1 MSFGMVKV
9 GVNETWELNWYLVLY
24 YVVCILIA
32 ANVGGWLY
40 NRGQPIGALIS
51 LALLLL
57 IFIFFGLRWF
67 NTPEKQKEVPKCDDS
82 DNPNASSSR
91 RTCPTFPPS
100 INLCPDFMVAYTE
113 PSGRVLCYDV
123 NNTYEMK
130 KATGAGLLTGL
141 TINGVAGQSA
151 HTSGME
157 LVNTIKNTPTVLT
170 GDPKGKYV
178 RWEGVFDGRTV
189 ESNIRCIAPKMAV

>member
-1 MSFGMVKV
+1 MLKV
-9 GVNETWELNWYLVLY
+9 GVNETYELNWYLVLY

-32 ANVGGWLY
+32 ANLAGWLY
-40 NRGQPIGALIS
+40 NRGQVLGAIIS

-67 NTPEKQKEVPKCDDS
+67 NTPDKKEAPKCADPE
-82 DNPNASSSR
+82 NPNGLPTGR
-91 RTCPTFPPS
+91 RCPTFPPS

-113 PSGRVLCYDV
+113 PNGRVLCYDV

-151 HTSGME
+151 HPSGLE
-157 LVNTIKNTPTVLT
+157 LVNAIKSSPRLLL
-170 GDPKGKYV
+170 DDSRGKYV
-178 RWEGVFDGRTV
+178 RWEGVFDGRTFDPDV
-189 ESNIRCIAPKMAV
+189 NCIKNKLAV